1 MPGRKPAARCC
12 CRDTHRQQV
21 QRCRHQINNLFN
33 APYDDY
39 VIDSVFSAYP
49 QPGRTHLVKPGAT
62 F

>member
-21 QRCRHQINNLFN
+21 QRCRHQINLFN